1 MSGHCRCRK
10 GSGVAVMKLIERRGY
25 LEKLKSAIGTPDIK
39 VITGVRRSGKSKLL
53 EALAAYVRDQVPD
66 SCVIHVNFNLLE
78 FEALQEYHALYRYI
92 NDRCEPGKANF
103 VFIDEVQL
111 CQGFEKAVNSLHA
124 SEKFDIFLTGSNA
137 FLLSSDLA
145 TLFTGRTFEI
155 QVFPFSFA
163 EFNQYY
169 GTTDLQ
175 KALDR
180 YIVQGGLAGSYVY
193 QEREARYDYIADV
206 FDTLILR
213 DIKQKYRVRYPVTLE
228 NISEFL
234 MDNVGNLAS
243 GRSIAKALL
252 AGQDKAAPNTVRN
265 YLQYLCNAFAF
276 YKVRRYDIRGKKYL
290 AASEK
295 YYLSDPAFRYAKLG
309 TKNLDTGRILENI
322 VALELLRRGYEIY
335 AGVLYKTEIDFV
347 ALKRDEKL
355 YIQVAGDISAEE
367 TLQRE
372 VRPLLAIRDAYPKI
386 LLARTRQGPGSY
398 EGIQIL
404 DLAEWLAQS

>member
-1 MSGHCRCRK
+1 M
-10 GSGVAVMKLIERRGY
+10 
-25 LEKLKSAIGTPDIK
+25 
-39 VITGVRRSGKSKLL
+39 
-53 EALAAYVRDQVPD
+53 
-66 SCVIHVNFNLLE
+66 
-78 FEALQEYHALYRYI
+78 
-92 NDRCEPGKANF
+92 
-103 VFIDEVQL
+103 
-111 CQGFEKAVNSLHA
+111 
-124 SEKFDIFLTGSNA
+124 
-137 FLLSSDLA
+137 
-145 TLFTGRTFEI
+145 
-155 QVFPFSFA
+155 
-163 EFNQYY
+163 
-169 GTTDLQ
+169 Q